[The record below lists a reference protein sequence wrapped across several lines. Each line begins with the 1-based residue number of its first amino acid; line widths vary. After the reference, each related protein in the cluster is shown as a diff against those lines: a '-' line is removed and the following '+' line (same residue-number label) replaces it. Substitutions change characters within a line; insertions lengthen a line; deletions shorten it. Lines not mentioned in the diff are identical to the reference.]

1 MTLKSTDKS
10 YTIEVIK
17 NQVIYGETVTVEE
30 KANGNFTLKNGK
42 SYIRYKTRDNKSE
55 ISTTVIIDGES
66 VTIKR
71 FGEISSVMEFRRNS
85 VTRFIY
91 RMPYGA
97 MDMEIYT
104 RAVDAAFDACG
115 GTLKLRYTLTV
126 QGEKY
131 ENNTTIRVT
140 EG

>member
-10 YTIEVIK
+10 YTIEVINK
-17 NQVIYGETVTVEE
+17 QVIDGETGTVEE
-30 KANGNFTLKNGK
+30 KAKGSFKLKNGK

-55 ISTTVIIDGES
+55 ISTTVIIDDES

-71 FGEISSVMEFRRNS
+71 SGEISSVMEFRTNF

-91 RMPYGA
+91 RMPYGT
-97 MDMEIYT
+97 MEMEIYT
-104 RAVDAAFDACG
+104 RAVDAAFDNDG